1 MENGAEQTFETL
13 MERLEKVVEL
23 LEAGNL
29 PLEKSMTLFEE
40 GVQLSRL
47 ASGRLESAERKIE
60 ELLSDGSKAPFDVA
74 TEEIQ
79 S

>member
-1 MENGAEQTFETL
+1 MENGAEQTFES
-13 MERLEKVVEL
+13 MMSRLEKVVEL

-40 GVQLSRL
+40 GVRLSRQ

-60 ELLSDGSKAPFDVA
+60 ELLSDGSKGPFESA
-74 TEEIQ
+74 TGEIE